1 MDHAL
6 RILEFERALG
16 FVAKFAA
23 SPAGRARIGALRP
36 STNVSWVDRELAAV
50 EEVLE
55 RVRGTAEAPLP
66 TFPDGAEAL
75 ARLEVEGGVLTAEEL
90 WSLGVLLEVGRT
102 VSAGWRTEGSEAPLL
117 AELVGRVMGDEALEK
132 RILRSV
138 DGDGAVLD
146 TASKEL
152 ARLRQ
157 RLQGRHSRVVRHLET
172 VLDGLEDSHRVSD
185 ASVTIR
191 EGRYVIPVRRE
202 GKGRVGGYVHDE
214 SASGATL
221 FVEPPSAIELMNEIR
236 SLEREEVREVQKVLR
251 ELSDACRPVA
261 DALKASVEA
270 LTELDSRRAR
280 ALAARAWDGARP
292 QVSEWGGGAG
302 ATGGAGVGGPT
313 SDPSGSGV
321 PAAHLAI
328 RSGRHPLLLASGV
341 EVVPFDL
348 TLEAGERLVLVSG
361 PNTGGKTVFLKS
373 VGLISALAQSGI
385 IPPVAAESRLPV
397 FTSYFA
403 DVGDEQSIAQSL
415 STFSAHLK
423 NLREIVEGAGP
434 GSLVLMDELGTGTDP
449 KEGEAL
455 SRAILETLAEAGCV
469 AVVTSHLGGLRRIA
483 SEGSGVVNASMQ
495 FDADQMAPSYL
506 FRKGRPGRSYGLAI
520 ARGLGFPEA
529 LLDRAETYRDEAEA
543 RLDDVLQSL
552 EAKEREAAR
561 LARDLE
567 SERQRVGD
575 LTAELEGRAQVLDRA
590 EREHAAK
597 LDRVARQRLLDARK
611 EVEDAILRLEDQVAS
626 GVALDEAAREA
637 RRSVEAAARQY
648 EGTTPRPD
656 VPGAGSPADLAPGVR
671 VKLRESGAS
680 GTVLDVEG
688 DRVALEVGG
697 LRMQLPAEALER
709 MDDQTPVAPAKG
721 ATHWMTQGDAST
733 ELDLRGQRVDEAAA
747 ALVRALDDAA
757 LVDLGE
763 LRIIHGKGT
772 GALKARVAEVLADD
786 PRVEAYRPGGPGEG
800 GTA

>member
-1 MDHAL
+1 MEHAL
-6 RILEFERALG
+6 RILEFDRALE
-16 FVAKFAA
+16 FVAKYAA
-23 SPAGRARIGALRP
+23 SRAGRVRIQALRP
-36 STNVSWVDRELAAV
+36 SIDPTWVDRELAAV
-50 EEVLE
+50 EEVWIRMQGSGE
-55 RVRGTAEAPLP
+55 TPLP
-66 TFPDGAEAL
+66 SFPDGEEAL
-75 ARLEVEGGVLTAEEL
+75 ARLDVDGSVLTAEEL
-90 WSLGVLLEVGRT
+90 WTIGVLLEVGRV
-102 VSAGWRTEGSEAPLL
+102 VSAAWQVDPDSTPLL
-117 AELVGRVMGDEALEK
+117 AELVDGIVGDEPLEK
-132 RILRSV
+132 RIVRSV

-157 RLQGRHSRVVRHLET
+157 QLQGRHTRVVRHLET
-172 VLDGLEDSHRVSD
+172 VLDGLDDSHRVSD

-202 GKGRVGGYVHDE
+202 GRGRVGGYVHDE

-236 SLEREEVREVQKVLR
+236 SLEREEAREVQRVLR
-251 ELSDACRPVA
+251 DLSEACRPVA
-261 DALKASVEA
+261 VGLRGSVEA
-270 LTELDSRRAR
+270 LVELDARRAR

-292 QVSEWGGGAG
+292 AV
-302 ATGGAGVGGPT
+302 TVG
-313 SDPSGSGV
+313 DGSPG
-321 PAAHLAI
+321 LDI

-348 TLEAGERLVLVSG
+348 RLDEGERVVLVSG

-385 IPPVAAESRLPV
+385 IPPVASGSRLPV

-403 DVGDEQSIAQSL
+403 DVGDEQSIAHSL

-423 NLREIVEGAGP
+423 NLREIVDRADP

-495 FDADQMAPSYL
+495 FDTEQMAPSYH

-520 ARGLGFPEA
+520 ARGLGFPGE
-529 LLDRAETYRDEAEA
+529 LLDRAEAYRDEAEA
-543 RLDDVLQSL
+543 RLDEVLQSL
-552 EAKEREAAR
+552 EAKEREAAE
-561 LARDLE
+561 LARALE
-567 SERQRVGD
+567 SERERIGKR
-575 LTAELEGRAQVLDRA
+575 TAELEGRAQVLERA
-590 EREHAAK
+590 EREHTAK

-611 EVEDAILRLEDQVAS
+611 EVEDAIQTLEARVAV
-626 GVALDEAAREA
+626 GVDLDKAAREA
-637 RRSVEAAARQY
+637 RRSVEIAARRF
-648 EGTTPRPD
+648 EPATSGDREPPGRSGVRLTT
-656 VPGAGSPADLAPGVR
+656 GAR
-671 VKLRESGAS
+671 VKLKESGAS
-680 GTVLDVEG
+680 GVVLEVDG

-697 LRMQLPAEALER
+697 LRMQLPVEALER
-709 MDDQTPVAPAKG
+709 LDDQTPRVPAKG
-721 ATHWMTQGDAST
+721 ATTWIARADAAT
-733 ELDLRGQRVDEAAA
+733 ELDLRGQRADEAEA

-772 GALKARVAEVLADD
+772 GALKARVAQVLDAD
-786 PRVEAYRPGGPGEG
+786 PRVEEHRPGGPGEG
-800 GTA
+800 GHGVTVARMR